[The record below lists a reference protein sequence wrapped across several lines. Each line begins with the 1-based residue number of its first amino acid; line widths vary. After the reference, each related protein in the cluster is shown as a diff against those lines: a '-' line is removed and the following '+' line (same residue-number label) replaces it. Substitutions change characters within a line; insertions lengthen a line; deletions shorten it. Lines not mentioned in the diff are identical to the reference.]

1 MGPETYFLR
10 PASSLQRLGYPV
22 LWLWTSLLPLVHSK
36 ERSITEFTLG
46 FFQPT
51 RSPSLAPRW
60 RQKELVGNTEAQSA
74 KAKTP
79 RGCSSLWSGEGGRRQ
94 GQGQG
99 AAARFPL
106 WKGEGLAGFHP
117 ASPSL
122 PSLPPP
128 SPSQGPPQFSLFLW
142 GWARGRSLASQCL
155 SNLLPELS
163 TRVPGP

>member
-46 FFQPT
+46 SFQPT

-74 KAKTP
+74 KAKTL
-79 RGCSSLWSGEGGRRQ
+79 RGCSSLWSGEGGWRQ

-117 ASPSL
+117 ADPSL